1 MAVASIF
8 PAVLLLAACISVTCT
23 QPPSDCKEESEN
35 NLVCHLSSINSRLER
50 TDFSVI
56 PNTTVGLTVVCSQQ
70 VAGQLQDSAFS
81 ALPRLQQLTI
91 RGCVLRELPARVFN
105 GLRNLRDL
113 SLQTHTTTVQP
124 GAFSGLSNLR
134 SLDLSQNSLG
144 GLPAGELCGLG
155 SLRRLNLSHNALTS
169 LASLG
174 AACPGGSGLVTLD
187 LSHNQLTAVEAW
199 PWRGVQELSLAHN
212 YVRFIVD
219 GVFANSSLQVCKY
232 M

>member
-1 MAVASIF
+1 MEVT
-8 PAVLLLAACISVTCT
+8 VLLLRYAL
-23 QPPSDCKEESEN
+23 
-35 NLVCHLSSINSRLER
+35 LVRSL
-50 TDFSVI
+50 V
-56 PNTTVGLTVVCSQQ
+56 
-70 VAGQLQDSAFS
+70 
-81 ALPRLQQLTI
+81 
-91 RGCVLRELPARVFN
+91 REPLLVELA
-105 GLRNLRDL
+105 
-113 SLQTHTTTVQP
+113 
-124 GAFSGLSNLR
+124 
-134 SLDLSQNSLG
+134 SLDLSQNSLN
-144 GLPAGELCGLG
+144 GLPAGELCGLE